1 MMKLVKRT
9 AFLSIGLAAMSAAS
23 IKRIG
28 KKLADEGKLSED
40 EGKKLVD
47 DLLEQSKKSKAQLKN
62 DINKT
67 VKDSLSDLDVATTKD
82 VKDINSRLDNIEK
95 NLEKKPS
102 KKKTTTKK

>member
-1 MMKLVKRT
+1 MKLVKRT